1 MNGSEKNCMYVCLC
15 SLVDG
20 FVVASIEAM
29 VEKKEE
35 EESARTHTDR

>member
-35 EESARTHTDR
+35 ESARTHTDR